1 MYVSLVLN
9 AAACKDSK
17 RFQEE
22 YVKPNLLPKYK
33 KNKQNCNELHK
44 LPDKVKEIACD
55 VPVATLFQNRMAL
68 WADARVV

>member
-9 AAACKDSK
+9 AAAGKDSK

-33 KNKQNCNELHK
+33 KNKQNCNELQQ
-44 LPDKVKEIACD
+44 LPDKVKEMACGF
-55 VPVATLFQNRMAL
+55 PLP
-68 WADARVV
+68 